1 MIPGSYISVSDMS
14 VHGWY
19 RTVVFRRE
27 SGPTDRCICCRR
39 IAVIRGGG
47 GGLSTSF
54 DDREVRGRSRNI
66 MAGEFGID

>member
-1 MIPGSYISVSDMS
+1 MMPGSYISVSDIR

-54 DDREVRGRSRNI
+54 DEVRGRSRN
-66 MAGEFGID
+66 MMMGKLGID